1 MTDFERFFN
10 PEDAIGLRAWR
21 EPAMNRLFRRLGRIL
36 PRPTIPE
43 RRAIYILMALF
54 GDRVLDLP
62 SAVFHRGFERLM
74 VLDWITGF
82 RFLGFFTE
90 KEVREHASLY
100 SPPCL
105 SKLGYF
111 WHGLL
116 QGESLA
122 TIDDFVFGPR
132 RIYSLA
138 EAKADQLRR
147 RW

>member
-1 MTDFERFFN
+1 MTDFDRFFD

-21 EPAMNRLFRRLGRIL
+21 EPGMNRLFRRLAKIA

-43 RRAIYILMALF
+43 RRAVYILMELF

-62 SAVFHRGFERLM
+62 TKVFARGFERLM

-82 RFLGFFTE
+82 RFLAFFTE
-90 KEVREHASLY
+90 KEVREHALLY
-100 SPPCL
+100 EPPCL
-105 SKLGYF
+105 SKLGHF

-116 QGESLA
+116 QGESPSA
-122 TIDDFVFGPR
+122 IDDFVFGPR
-132 RIYSLA
+132 RVYSLA
-138 EAKADQLRR
+138 EAKADGLRR